1 MRAEPCVRV
10 VFDQEL
16 LLAISAPSA
25 VVLCRSRRPHHY
37 CAYRQQLADGSL
49 PCWWS
54 GAGPA
59 AVGMMSCLC
68 LIMIREAKVS
78 GGSLATSRVVG

>member
-1 MRAEPCVRV
+1 MHAESCVRV
-10 VFDQEL
+10 VLDQEY
-16 LLAISAPSA
+16 LLARRAPRAIPS
-25 VVLCRSRRPHHY
+25 CYSRRPHRY

-59 AVGMMSCLC
+59 AVGTGVLPLS
-68 LIMIREAKVS
+68 VDDP
-78 GGSLATSRVVG
+78 GGGESRPRQLGAGDR

>member
-16 LLAISAPSA
+16 LLAIYAPSA

-59 AVGMMSCLC
+59 AVGTVVLAPSVDDPGG
-68 LIMIREAKVS
+68 RES
-78 GGSLATSRVVG
+78 PATAGRW